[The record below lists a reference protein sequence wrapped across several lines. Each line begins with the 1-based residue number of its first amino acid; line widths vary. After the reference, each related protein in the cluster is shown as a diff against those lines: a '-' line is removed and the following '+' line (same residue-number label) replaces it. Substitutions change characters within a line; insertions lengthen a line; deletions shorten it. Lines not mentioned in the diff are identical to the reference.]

1 MSSSEQ
7 PIPEQP
13 RSSDSFDDLAS
24 FLSRLD
30 RENDP
35 DPLSELP
42 RDSSIPVP
50 VSVLSGMIQQITS
63 LTIARQRDRDEFA
76 RLLTEARA
84 AAAAIDRRETVLP
97 VGPQVT
103 AVGRGAG

>member
-13 RSSDSFDDLAS
+13 RSSDSFDDLAA

-84 AAAAIDRRETVLP
+84 ASSPDRRETVLP